1 MQFQKGQSGNP
12 AGRPRGARNR
22 TTRLMQSLL
31 ADSAESI
38 GRKVIALAEEGDI
51 AAIRVCVDRL
61 APALKD
67 EPVDIELPFLEK
79 PADSVAAAA
88 AIVAGVAAGEV
99 TPSQAAQLAKV
110 VDVYVRAIET
120 KTFDEREQSRSCGE
134 FGSRRGRA
142 RRCRR
147 LRRALMSRLHEV
159 AALVGGRARYA
170 CGYRSQAPAPDC
182 GRPREAGR
190 RVRPCSLEATRRK
203 LNGRDSRRTFGAMT
217 VPICACAKTGTG
229 EVPCFRLLFT
239 GTWGNSRARDA
250 NARRLAAARSQR
262 WRL

>member
-120 KTFDEREQSRSCGE
+120 KAFDERLSKVEAVVNS
-134 FGSRRGRA
+134 
-142 RRCRR
+142 
-147 LRRALMSRLHEV
+147 
-159 AALVGGRARYA
+159 
-170 CGYRSQAPAPDC
+170 APD
-182 GRPREAGR
+182 GAGH
-190 RVRPCSLEATRRK
+190 
-203 LNGRDSRRTFGAMT
+203 G
-217 VPICACAKTGTG
+217 
-229 EVPCFRLLFT
+229 
-239 GTWGNSRARDA
+239 DA
-250 NARRLAAARSQR
+250 GV
-262 WRL
+262 

>member
-1 MQFQKGQSGNP
+1 MQFQKGESGNP

-31 ADSAESI
+31 AESAESI

-67 EPVDIELPFLEK
+67 EPVDIELPPLEK

-88 AIVAGVAAGEV
+88 AIVAGVAAGEL

-120 KTFDEREQSRSCGE
+120 KAFDERLSKVE
-134 FGSRRGRA
+134 
-142 RRCRR
+142 
-147 LRRALMSRLHEV
+147 
-159 AALVGGRARYA
+159 AAVN
-170 CGYRSQAPAPDC
+170 SAPDRTWD
-182 GRPREAGR
+182 GAGH
-190 RVRPCSLEATRRK
+190 
-203 LNGRDSRRTFGAMT
+203 G
-217 VPICACAKTGTG
+217 
-229 EVPCFRLLFT
+229 
-239 GTWGNSRARDA
+239 DA
-250 NARRLAAARSQR
+250 GV
-262 WRL
+262 